1 MWDQNRITEV
11 LGIRHPIIQAGMAG
25 KATNPKLVAAVS
37 NAGGLGTLGAG
48 YLTPAQIGEAIDE
61 IRKQTSQPFA
71 VNLLIPSEMTEESAK
86 KVENAMSRMEPFRK
100 ELGLSR
106 PNPEKIRGESFEEQ
120 VAVLIEKKV
129 PVFSFTFDVPE
140 IAVLSKLKENGTL
153 LAGTATTV
161 REALYLE
168 DLGIDV
174 IVAQGSE
181 AGGHRG
187 TFLGPYEQGMVGT
200 LALVPQMVDK
210 VKVPVIAA
218 GGIMDGR
225 GIVAAL
231 ALGAEGVQMG
241 TAFLTVEESDAHP
254 EHRRAILNS
263 HDESTAVTRAFSG
276 KPARGIRNRF
286 MTGMESFQKEL
297 PDYPVQNLLTGDI
310 RKEAASQNNP
320 DYLSMWAGQASRL
333 SRVQTAKE
341 LMENLVRETEEVLT
355 KFQWNSPYPA
365 EPVKTGSAWGGG
377 APT

>member
-1 MWDQNRITEV
+1 MWDKNRITEI
-11 LGIRHPIIQAGMAG
+11 LGIRYPIIQAGMAG

-61 IRKQTSQPFA
+61 IRKKTHRPFA
-71 VNLLIPSEMTEESAK
+71 VNLLVTSEVPEESVNH
-86 KVENAMSRMEPFRK
+86 VETALNRMEPFRK
-100 ELGLSR
+100 ELGLPR
-106 PNPEKIRGESFEEQ
+106 LNLEKMWGESFDEQ

-129 PVFSFTFDVPE
+129 PVFSFTFDAPD
-140 IAVLSKLKENGTL
+140 IKVLNKLKGSGIKL
-153 LAGTATTV
+153 LGTATTLQ
-161 REALYLE
+161 EALYLE
-168 DLGIDV
+168 ELGIDM

-200 LALVPQMVDK
+200 LALIPQITDK
-210 VKVPVIAA
+210 VNVPVIAA

-225 GIVAAL
+225 GIVAAF

-254 EHRRAILNS
+254 EHQRAILNS
-263 HDESTAVTRAFSG
+263 YDESTAVTRVFSG

-286 MTGMESFQKEL
+286 MSEMEPFQKEL
-297 PDYPVQNLLTGDI
+297 PDYPVQNALTGDI

-320 DYLSMWAGQASRL
+320 DYLSMWAGQASPL
-333 SRVQTAKE
+333 SRVQSAGK
-341 LMENLVRETEEVLT
+341 LVEILVEETEEAL
-355 KFQWNSPYPA
+355 KKLQLNSPNST
-365 EPVKTGSAWGGG
+365 EQVKMSVAWGGG